1 MKSAGVNVSVG
12 EDGEVVVTTG
22 TFEIPGSHREVVFN
36 GMILTMEHEIK
47 KIIQHY
53 KRFTE
58 QGTVLNNQEKANEF

>member
-1 MKSAGVNVSVG
+1 MRSAGLNVSVDG
-12 EDGEVVVTTG
+12 QGEVVVTTG

-36 GMILTMEHEIK
+36 GMILTMEHEIR

-58 QGTVLNNQEKANEF
+58 QGTVLNNKEKKDEF